1 MIILSLLFMA
11 LALYA
16 TVSGGGGGGGGSH
29 EYQGVKKLVKKI
41 IKNRN
46 IHKF

>member
-1 MIILSLLFMA
+1 MFVLSLLFMA
-11 LALYA
+11 LAVYA
-16 TVSGGGGGGGGSH
+16 TVSGGGGGGSH

>member
-1 MIILSLLFMA
+1 MIVLSLLFIV
-11 LALYA
+11 YA
-16 TVSGGGGGGGGSH
+16 TVSGGGGGGSH

>member
-1 MIILSLLFMA
+1 MIVLSLLFMA
-11 LALYA
+11 LAIYA
-16 TVSGGGGGGGGSH
+16 TVSGGGGGGSH

>member
-1 MIILSLLFMA
+1 MIVLSLLFMA
-11 LALYA
+11 LAVYA
-16 TVSGGGGGGGGSH
+16 TVSGGGGGGSH

>member
-1 MIILSLLFMA
+1 MIVLSLLFMA
-11 LALYA
+11 LAVYA
-16 TVSGGGGGGGGSH
+16 TVSGGGGGGSH

-46 IHKF
+46 IHKS

>member
-11 LALYA
+11 LCVYA
-16 TVSGGGGGGGGSH
+16 TVSGGGGGGSH

>member
-1 MIILSLLFMA
+1 MIVLSLLFMA
-11 LALYA
+11 LAVYA
-16 TVSGGGGGGGGSH
+16 TVSGGGGGGSH

-41 IKNRN
+41 MKNRN

>member
-1 MIILSLLFMA
+1 MIVLSLLFMA
-11 LALYA
+11 LAVHA
-16 TVSGGGGGGGGSH
+16 TVSGGGGGGSH

>member
-1 MIILSLLFMA
+1 MIVLSLLFMA
-11 LALYA
+11 LAAYA
-16 TVSGGGGGGGGSH
+16 TVSGGGGGGSH

>member
-1 MIILSLLFMA
+1 MIVLSLLFMA
-11 LALYA
+11 LAVYA
-16 TVSGGGGGGGGSH
+16 TVSGGGSGGSK

>member
-1 MIILSLLFMA
+1 MSVLSLLFMA
-11 LALYA
+11 LAVYA
-16 TVSGGGGGGGGSH
+16 TVSGGGGGGSH

>member
-1 MIILSLLFMA
+1 MIFLCFIF
-11 LALYA
+11 LAIAVYA
-16 TVSGGGGGGGGSH
+16 TVSGGGGGGSY

>member
-1 MIILSLLFMA
+1 MIVLSLLV
-11 LALYA
+11 YA
-16 TVSGGGGGGGGSH
+16 TVSGGGGGGSH

>member
-1 MIILSLLFMA
+1 MIVLSLLFMA
-11 LALYA
+11 SAVYA
-16 TVSGGGGGGGGSH
+16 TVSGGGGGGSH

>member
-1 MIILSLLFMA
+1 MIVLSLLFMA
-11 LALYA
+11 LGVYA
-16 TVSGGGGGGGGSH
+16 TVSGGGGGGSH

>member
-11 LALYA
+11 LAVYA
-16 TVSGGGGGGGGSH
+16 TVSGGGGGGSH

>member
-1 MIILSLLFMA
+1 MIFLSLLFMA
-11 LALYA
+11 LAVYA
-16 TVSGGGGGGGGSH
+16 TVSGGGGGGSH

>member
-11 LALYA
+11 LAVYA
-16 TVSGGGGGGGGSH
+16 TVSGGGGGGGSH